1 MFEQIIDQDQALTRL
16 LTLFRKDTMPHALLF
31 TGIDGIGKK
40 TAAHALA
47 MTLNC
52 PRSIA
57 AREQTAGP
65 TTIPS
70 LFPCGGCRS
79 CRKITTGVHP
89 DILHVAPSGNLIKIA
104 QIRELGTRLLI
115 RPNEARMRVVI
126 IDDAHTM
133 NPESANALLKSLEEP
148 PAGTM
153 FVLITH
159 QASDLLPTILSRC
172 QQVTFNP
179 ITRRSIETCLIE
191 KGMTPDRA
199 TALAAMADGS
209 LGRAMA
215 LSRADAR
222 GGAFSRNRQ
231 WIAGELDALAG
242 GSVLTGLLF
251 AEKLASK
258 KDDAL
263 QSLEFMT
270 ALIRDLVIY
279 KISPD
284 KILNR
289 DLVSVIDGLSRRFS
303 IPSLLSMNAHI
314 QRAHKDILA
323 NAALRLSLEAMAFNL
338 SRV

>member
-1 MFEQIIDQDQALTRL
+1 MFEEIIDQDKAITRL
-16 LTLFRKDTMPHALLF
+16 LSMFRKDTMPHALLF
-31 TGIDGIGKK
+31 SGIEGIGKRL
-40 TAAHALA
+40 TAHALA

-52 PRSIA
+52 SKSGGARNQA
-57 AREQTAGP
+57 ADQTDI
-65 TTIPS
+65 TT
-70 LFPCGGCRS
+70 LFPCGQCRS
-79 CRKITTGVHP
+79 CHKITAGVHP
-89 DILHVAPSGNLIKIA
+89 DILHVAPSGNMIKIA
-104 QIRELGTRLLI
+104 QIRELGTRLVI

-133 NPESANALLKSLEEP
+133 NAESANALLKSLEEP

-172 QQVTFNP
+172 QQIPFNP
-179 ITRRSIETCLIE
+179 MSRKSIETRLIE
-191 KGMTPDRA
+191 QGTTPETA
-199 TALAAMADGS
+199 TVLASMADGS

-215 LSRADAR
+215 LSRADSR
-222 GGAFSRNRQ
+222 GGAFSKNRQ
-231 WIAGELDALAG
+231 WIAGELDALAE
-242 GSVLTGLLF
+242 GSLLTSLLF

-263 QSLEFMT
+263 QSLDFMT
-270 ALIRDLVIY
+270 SLIRDLVIY
-279 KISPD
+279 KFSPD

-289 DLVSVIDGLSRRFS
+289 DLVPVIDGLSRRFS

-323 NAALRLSLEAMAFNL
+323 NAALRLSLEVMAFNL